1 MFWQILHYYGGI
13 QIQAMLVEND
23 AMPRIFLDYC
33 IPDDP
38 SLLTYT
44 VRGQNLKSQSRAFT
58 LPI

>member
-13 QIQAMLVEND
+13 QIQATLAEND

-38 SLLTYT
+38 SSVQTASERVFTGHQDLLN
-44 VRGQNLKSQSRAFT
+44 G
-58 LPI
+58 